1 MMSFLERLTETDRRP
16 SPGML
21 SEVRATEEL
30 AESCPPK
37 IEKLQTSGLLNGV
50 PNVEA
55 FLSWRTTKELEAK
68 RELLATEELAESCPP
83 KSKKL
88 QTSGLLN
95 GVPNVEAFLIWR
107 TTRELSG
114 RRRGGGA
121 V

>member
-55 FLSWRTTKELEAK
+55 FLSWRTTKEL
-68 RELLATEELAESCPP
+68 
-83 KSKKL
+83 
-88 QTSGLLN
+88 
-95 GVPNVEAFLIWR
+95 
-107 TTRELSG
+107 SG